1 MNESWDLKVAP
12 GPQLFYLGLLV
23 GTDLGAIGSCRYRIS
38 RPHGEGWRT
47 TSRHEPVVQP
57 IVRSVKRLERFSVS
71 GGGKRVGKIGQPIGG
86 L

>member
-12 GPQLFYLGLLV
+12 GPQLFYPGLWV
-23 GTDLGAIGSCRYRIS
+23 GTDLGAIGSFRYRIG

-47 TSRHEPVVQP
+47 TSRQEPVVQP

-71 GGGKRVGKIGQPIGG
+71 GGGKLVGKIA
-86 L
+86 